1 MLIKQI
7 SVFVENKPGR
17 LNEVIKSLAKAD
29 VDIRALSLADTT
41 DFGILRL
48 IVNKPDVAAKALK
61 DEGFMVSLTDVIA
74 IGVSDTPGGLSSA
87 LDILTSN
94 GIGVEYMYA
103 FIGRDNAN
111 AMVIFRVENIADATK
126 VLNDNKIRIIKS
138 DEIYMI

>member
-17 LNEVIKSLAKAD
+17 LNEVIKALVSVD

-48 IVNKPDVAAKALK
+48 IVNKPEIAATSLK
-61 DEGFMVSLTDVIA
+61 SEGFMVSLTDVIA
-74 IGVSDTPGGLSSA
+74 IGVPDKPGGLSYA
-87 LDILTSN
+87 LDILTNN

-103 FIGRDNAN
+103 FIGRDNSD
-111 AMVIFRVENIADATK
+111 AMVIFRVENITDAIK
-126 VLNDNKIRIIKS
+126 VLTENDIRIIKS

>member
-17 LNEVIKSLAKAD
+17 LNEVIKALVSVD

-48 IVNKPDVAAKALK
+48 IVNKPEIAATSLK
-61 DEGFMVSLTDVIA
+61 SEGFMVSLTDVIA
-74 IGVSDTPGGLSSA
+74 IGVPDKPGGLSYA
-87 LDILTSN
+87 LDILTNN

-103 FIGRDNAN
+103 FIGRDNSD
-111 AMVIFRVENIADATK
+111 AMVIFRVENITDAIK
-126 VLNDNKIRIIKS
+126 VLMDNDIRIIKS

>member
-17 LNEVIKSLAKAD
+17 LNEVIKALASAN

-48 IVNKPDVAAKALK
+48 IVNKPDIAAYSLK
-61 DEGFMVSLTDVIA
+61 TEGFMVSLTDVIA
-74 IGVSDTPGGLSSA
+74 IGVPDKPGGLSDA
-87 LDILTSN
+87 LNILTKN
-94 GIGVEYMYA
+94 NIGVEYMYA

-111 AMVIFRVENIADATK
+111 AMVIFRVENIDDAIK
-126 VLNDNKIRIIKS
+126 VLKENEIRIIKS